1 MKILFVTPLY
11 PPQIGGPATYA
22 KLLVDELP
30 KRGHGVTLVKFSNFT
45 WLPSGLRHMAIFGH
59 VFLESFSHDMIF
71 AQDVFSVGFP
81 AALAAQFA
89 GKKFVV
95 RVPGDYAWEQ
105 GTQKFG
111 VSDSI
116 DDFQKK
122 KYSWRVELLRSIQKF
137 VVRSADTVIAPSA
150 YFANMVQG
158 WLFTPSLSRGQD
170 AKKVHAIYNGI
181 DISRIQEF
189 SKKTYQ
195 LATISYKLVSA
206 GRLVPWKEFGSL
218 IKIVAKNP
226 TWKLTLVGDGP
237 EKEHLQNLAQ
247 ALGCTARV
255 IFDKAL
261 PQEKLWETI
270 AQADAFVLSSSF
282 ESFSYQAVE
291 AMALGVPVVAT
302 NACNME
308 EIITN
313 NETGILVPVKND
325 EALEIALTQLFG
337 DGSLREKIG
346 TAGARRAEDFSILR
360 TITELV
366 NLLNSL

>member
-30 KRGHGVTLVKFSNFT
+30 KRGHSVTLVKFSDFA
-45 WLPSGLRHMAIFGH
+45 WLPTGLRHLAIFGH
-59 VFLESFSHDMIF
+59 VFWESFSHDMVF

-81 AALAAQFA
+81 SALAAKLI
-89 GKKFVV
+89 GKKFIV

-111 VSDSI
+111 ITDSI
-116 DDFQKK
+116 DDFQKE

-150 YFANMVQG
+150 YFANLVQG

-226 TWKLTLVGDGP
+226 LWKLTLIGDGP
-237 EKEHLQNLAQ
+237 EKENLQNLAQ
-247 ALGCTARV
+247 VLGCTARV

-313 NETGILVPVKND
+313 NENGMIVPVKNN
-325 EALEIALTQLFG
+325 EALESVLSQLFTNEA
-337 DGSLREKIG
+337 LREKIG
-346 TAGARRAEDFSILR
+346 TTGARRAEDFSIDR
-360 TITELV
+360 TIT
-366 NLLNSL
+366 NLIETLS